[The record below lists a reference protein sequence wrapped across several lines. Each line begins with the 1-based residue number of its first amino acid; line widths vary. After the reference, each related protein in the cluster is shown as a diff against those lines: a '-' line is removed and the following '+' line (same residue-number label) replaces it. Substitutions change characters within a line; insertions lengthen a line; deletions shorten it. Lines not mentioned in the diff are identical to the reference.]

1 MLRPMKIF
9 SGVLSKMLLY
19 NQIVGFLIQVY
30 LKQELMNQHG
40 LWHADIDLRNMK
52 DNLLVCHWA

>member
-1 MLRPMKIF
+1 MKIF

-19 NQIVGFLIQVY
+19 NQIVGFLIQVD

-40 LWHADIDLRNMK
+40 LWHADIDLRNIK
-52 DNLLVCHWA
+52 DNLLLCHWA